1 MLSTSVEG
9 VVTNIIVDRERKLS
23 QKPGPDSPESHG
35 ERVRKGRIVETFGDP
50 AVPVITP
57 RHKERV
63 FLYPSAPSL

>member
-1 MLSTSVEG
+1 MFGHRRTGIS
-9 VVTNIIVDRERKLS
+9 NIIVDAKCWLP

-35 ERVRKGRIVETFGDP
+35 ERVRKGRIVETLGDP

-63 FLYPSAPSL
+63 FLYPRAPSL